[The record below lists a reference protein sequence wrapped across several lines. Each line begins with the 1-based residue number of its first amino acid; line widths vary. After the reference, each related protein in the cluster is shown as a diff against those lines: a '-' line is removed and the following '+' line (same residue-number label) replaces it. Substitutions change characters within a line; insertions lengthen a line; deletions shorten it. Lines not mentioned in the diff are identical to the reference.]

1 MFLKYNIVRNV
12 VMNFREEL
20 KNKKRIVIKVGSSS
34 LVHQSTGELDL
45 VKVERLIRVLS
56 DLKNQGK
63 DVVLVSSGAVTV
75 GCKTL
80 GLNKR
85 PEILS
90 MIQACAAIG
99 QGELMMLYQKLFM
112 EYNHK
117 AAQVL
122 LTFDVITSAERRKN
136 AENTLKQLLD
146 LDIIPV
152 VNENDTVATEEIEFG
167 DNDTLSAIVS
177 TLINADLL
185 ILLTDIDGFYTDNP
199 HKNKH
204 AKRLSVIEE
213 INDELLDMAKGT
225 VTRYGTGG
233 MYTKIAAARI
243 ATHAGADMAIID
255 SSDLNIIS
263 DLLNGEDVGSLFTA
277 DISRDFDIMDFILNK
292 RYLERTV

>member
-1 MFLKYNIVRNV
+1 
-12 VMNFREEL
+12 MNFREEL

-122 LTFDVITSAERRKN
+122 LTFDVITSDERRMN
-136 AENTLKQLLD
+136 AQNTLKQLLD
-146 LDIIPV
+146 LDIIPIV
-152 VNENDTVATEEIEFG
+152 KHHHERYDGNGYPGKLKGEEIPCYHSEI
-167 DNDTLSAIVS
+167 T
-177 TLINADLL
+177 DLYL
-185 ILLTDIDGFYTDNP
+185 VGLRDKEGKIDLYRYDAKEDKFYPYNQLQLGGIYI
-199 HKNKH
+199 
-204 AKRLSVIEE
+204 A
-213 INDELLDMAKGT
+213 LLDGETPNGYKKGK
-225 VTRYGTGG
+225 V
-233 MYTKIAAARI
+233 KIKLREKKKI
-243 ATHAGADMAIID
+243 TNMIQ
-255 SSDLNIIS
+255 SIS
-263 DLLNGEDVGSLFTA
+263 
-277 DISRDFDIMDFILNK
+277 K
-292 RYLERTV
+292 KY

>member
-1 MFLKYNIVRNV
+1 MNYRELLKD
-12 VMNFREEL
+12 
-20 KNKKRIVIKVGSSS
+20 KKRIIVKVGSSS
-34 LVHQSTGELDL
+34 LVHKETGELDL
-45 VKVERLIRVLS
+45 VKVEKLIRILS

-63 DVVLVSSGAVTV
+63 DVILVSSGAISV

-90 MIQACAAIG
+90 MIQACAALG

-122 LTFDVITSAERRKN
+122 LTFDVITSPERRKN

-152 VNENDTVATEEIEFG
+152 VNENDTVAIEEIEFG
-167 DNDTLSAIVS
+167 DNDTLSAIVA
-177 TLINADLL
+177 TLVNADLL
-185 ILLTDIDGFYTDNP
+185 ILLTDIDGFYTDDPRKNP
-199 HKNKH
+199 K
-204 AKRLSVIEE
+204 AKRLDIVEKI
-213 INDELLDMAKGT
+213 DDTLLDMAKGT

-233 MYTKIAAARI
+233 MYTKIAAAKI
-243 ATHAGADMAIID
+243 ATHIGADMAIVD
-255 SSDLNIIS
+255 STDLEIVS
-263 DLLNGEDVGSLFTA
+263 QLLNGENVGTLFTA
-277 DISRDFDIMDFILNK
+277 DESVEFDIMDFILNK
-292 RYLERTV
+292 RYLAK